1 MAEQR
6 LVDATNLKVMFEHE
20 YRHNKQFNHN
30 SVCKAWQ
37 GAIQLLYDQPTI
49 DPETIPVVRQ
59 LREENARLRNE
70 VMRIRKFENPP
81 MHTIIF
87 EMKYADFMDAGRVE
101 ELAAEVLIGLM
112 AKDAASRHPVKE
124 VTL

>member
-1 MAEQR
+1 MAEHR
-6 LVDATNLKVMFEHE
+6 LIDANALRKYWLENGENEYVYDTNSFLTSLD
-20 YRHNKQFNHN
+20 N
-30 SVCKAWQ
+30 A
-37 GAIQLLYDQPTI
+37 PTI
-49 DPETIPVVRQ
+49 DPEKLPVVRQ
-59 LREENARLRNE
+59 LMEENARLRNE

>member
-1 MAEQR
+1 MRLGDLDALFCQFWGKADPFKEQTLVRPCVVWSDAATMARE
-6 LVDATNLKVMFEHE
+6 A
-20 YRHNKQFNHN
+20 
-30 SVCKAWQ
+30 
-37 GAIQLLYDQPTI
+37 PTI

-70 VMRIRKFENPP
+70 VMRIREFENPP

>member
-6 LVDATNLKVMFEHE
+6 LIDANNLGVGKANPDAFERKD
-20 YRHNKQFNHN
+20 YAYGWN
-30 SVCKAWQ
+30 SALQAVTEAS
-37 GAIQLLYDQPTI
+37 PTI
-49 DPETIPVVRQ
+49 DPEKLPVVRQ
-59 LREENARLRNE
+59 LMEENARLRNE
-70 VMRIRKFENPP
+70 VMRIRKFENLP

>member
-6 LVDATNLKVMFEHE
+6 LIDANTFAE
-20 YRHNKQFNHN
+20 
-30 SVCKAWQ
+30 AWNQ
-37 GAIQLLYDQPTI
+37 DSQIGKTMRAVIAEQPAI
-49 DPETIPVVRQ
+49 DPETLPIVRR

>member
-1 MAEQR
+1 MTEQR
-6 LVDATNLKVMFEHE
+6 LIDATDLIARGNASFGGVSDAVLLKNFVDA
-20 YRHNKQFNHN
+20 
-30 SVCKAWQ
+30 
-37 GAIQLLYDQPTI
+37 QPTI
-49 DPETIPVVRQ
+49 DPETIPIVRQ
-59 LREENARLRNE
+59 LMEENARLRNE
-70 VMRIRKFENPP
+70 VMRIRKFENLP

-112 AKDAASRHPVKE
+112 AKDAASRHHVKE